1 MPRYV
6 YRCTCCTEVATL
18 FHLSDETVDEC
29 PNCGSTGTL
38 VKSVTTFT
46 TPTKKKIASKI
57 GSITEEFIREASHDL
72 GQQKEE
78 LNKKR

>member
-6 YRCTCCTEVATL
+6 YRCANCNEFTTI

-29 PNCGSTGTL
+29 PKCGVDGTL
-38 VKSVTTFT
+38 VKSVTNFNT
-46 TPTKKKIASKI
+46 TTKKKTASKI
-57 GSITEEFIREASHDL
+57 GSITEEFIRDASHDL
-72 GQQKEE
+72 GQQKKE